1 MSLSSSSLLLESAT
15 SGSTASSPPSDA
27 VLTEDAVLRKF
38 KCDQCGKAFKFKHH
52 LKEHIRIHSGERPFE
67 CAVCHKRFSHSGS
80 YSSHMSSK
88 KCVQQSPS
96 LTPPLSAY
104 QLLLYRNLLLQCQL
118 PTSTPS
124 ACPPLVP
131 SSTASPLS
139 VNPYL
144 FLLQSNILQG
154 LGNDSVSPSETAS
167 IDIKSEKI
175 EESSE
180 GNVKEENGSEQSVKE
195 EPNEDVQMKEEE
207 AKEEE
212 TVQVKEEDISSNLS
226 SIFNNSIDSPNLN
239 INDSEGGR
247 PLRSRSF
254 LTDSQVAVLQT
265 HFKRNPFP
273 SKYELSA
280 VAEQI
285 GVNKRVVQVWFQN
298 SRARERRSNRSVAS
312 STLTPSL
319 STASTLAAWNSFLP
333 QTNAAAQLMCAW
345 AAQQS
350 LANVTTNVTKPET
363 MVIGENNKIL
373 QHENSEEKEEEKT
386 ESPLDLTVGGKEDSN
401 AWDPQKLVG
410 FLEKSTSNVKELLK
424 GIGGGDVDS
433 EDVNKQTTSSLWPK
447 TSLFGSL
454 LNGATSFMDMH
465 RAFERKDDDSIS
477 NCSSDSKRRSIRG
490 DEANDG
496 LFPCDQCDKMF
507 GKQSSLAR
515 HKYEHSGQR
524 PYKCD
529 VCAKAFKHKHHLTE
543 HKRLH
548 SGEKPFKCDKCH
560 KRFSHS
566 GSYSQH
572 MNHRYSYCKPLRD
585 SLTSSIASSAIIPS
599 PSPNTTSPTSP
610 QAASSSSLPLSPSTP
625 SASLMSPSSMSTP
638 NASSPTTNLSLSPFL
653 NNPTTSTIASSLFA

>member
-118 PTSTPS
+118 PTSAPS

-154 LGNDSVSPSETAS
+154 FGNDSVSPSETAS

-175 EESSE
+175 EEGSE

-195 EPNEDVQMKEEE
+195 EPDEDVQMKEEE

-212 TVQVKEEDISSNLS
+212 TVQEEDVSSNLS

-239 INDSEGGR
+239 INDSEAGR

-312 STLTPSL
+312 STLTPPL

-433 EDVNKQTTSSLWPK
+433 EDVNKQTTSSIWPK

-585 SLTSSIASSAIIPS
+585 SLTSSIASPAIIPS
-599 PSPNTTSPTSP
+599 PSPNTVSPTSP

-625 SASLMSPSSMSTP
+625 SASLVSPSSMSTP